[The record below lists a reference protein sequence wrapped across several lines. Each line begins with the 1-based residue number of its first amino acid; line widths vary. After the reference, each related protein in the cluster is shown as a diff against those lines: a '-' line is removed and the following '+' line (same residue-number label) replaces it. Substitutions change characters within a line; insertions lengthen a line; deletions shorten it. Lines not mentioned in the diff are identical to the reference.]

1 MGAAVDGDLSRAGL
15 KPEWPPRGTEMS
27 EFENEQIPA
36 ETAPAVQAEAVPEPA
51 AVAQVS
57 EPAPEPEAA
66 PAVEAAAEPAPA
78 AEAAAEPAAE
88 SAAAPA
94 ESAPRQNQGRPAG
107 EARPPRKQGEGKPRG
122 DRPPRPE
129 GRNDKPADRPDRG
142 DRPKGGDRREGGE
155 RRDDRSRGRDGR
167 PGGRDYGRPMGRP
180 DLPVEIEIEKLMADS
195 LYLDNQAHAVVSRI
209 REMDAGTRSQVRRL
223 FSAVRRACRAAEADR
238 QHQFVML
245 RARLAYTIARHQL
258 RSLDPL
264 ERLLLQVTRKNDPR
278 AYERFRDLFEAIVA
292 YNE

>member
-1 MGAAVDGDLSRAGL
+1 
-15 KPEWPPRGTEMS
+15 MS
-27 EFENEQIPA
+27 EFENEQTPA
-36 ETAPAVQAEAVPEPA
+36 ETAPAEPEQAAPVAESAPVEVAPPA
-51 AVAQVS
+51 ESA
-57 EPAPEPEAA
+57 PEAA
-66 PAVEAAAEPAPA
+66 PAVEAVAE
-78 AEAAAEPAAE
+78 
-88 SAAAPA
+88 AAPA
-94 ESAPRQNQGRPAG
+94 EAPSAQAAPRPPREP
-107 EARPPRKQGEGKPRG
+107 RPPRKEGEGKPRGERPPRPEG

-129 GRNDKPADRPDRG
+129 KGPRPERQERG
-142 DRPKGGDRREGGE
+142 DRPKGSGERREGGE
-155 RRDDRSRGRDGR
+155 RRDDRGRPRDGR
-167 PGGRDYGRPMGRP
+167 PGSRDQGRPFGRP
-180 DLPVEIEIEKLMADS
+180 DIPVDIEIEKLVADS

-223 FSAVRRACRAAEADR
+223 FSAVRRACRAPEADR

-264 ERLLLQVTRKNDPR
+264 ERLLLQVTRKNDPK

>member
-1 MGAAVDGDLSRAGL
+1 
-15 KPEWPPRGTEMS
+15 MS
-27 EFENEQIPA
+27 EFENEQTPA
-36 ETAPAVQAEAVPEPA
+36 ETASEASPAGSIETTPEPVA
-51 AVAQVS
+51 A
-57 EPAPEPEAA
+57 PAPEPVSAA
-66 PAVEAAAEPAPA
+66 AVEAEPASAVDSAPA
-78 AEAAAEPAAE
+78 PSGEAANEE
-88 SAAAPA
+88 SGSPQAKSGAAPA
-94 ESAPRQNQGRPAG
+94 ESRPAQG
-107 EARPPRKQGEGKPRG
+107 PRPPRKEGEGKPRG

-129 GRNDKPADRPDRG
+129 RGERPKGGERREGGERQDKGG
-142 DRPKGGDRREGGE
+142 DRPKTGERREGGGERREGGGE
-155 RRDDRSRGRDGR
+155 RRDDRSRGRDARPGPRDHGR
-167 PGGRDYGRPMGRP
+167 PFGRP
-180 DLPVEIEIEKLMADS
+180 DLPIDIELEKLLADS

-209 REMDAGTRSQVRRL
+209 RDMDAGTRSQVRRL
-223 FSAVRRACRAAEADR
+223 FSAVRRACRAAETDR